1 MPKVVGSAEMQKD
14 ELEVLQFE
22 LRFLEGPSE
31 RLEQAIRAPTART
44 RFAASLGLT
53 RS

>member
-1 MPKVVGSAEMQKD
+1 MPEVVGSAEMQKD

-31 RLEQAIRAPTART
+31 RQEQAIERRQPEP
-44 RFAASLGLT
+44 GLLHH
-53 RS
+53 SV